1 MLRILVILSLF
12 LSGCAGSRTGSVKIG
27 DKELIKFEMD
37 TEGSMT
43 WEKDGIKASYD
54 TKKTNWWQE
63 NVMPMITGAVSAASR
78 GR

>member
-1 MLRILVILSLF
+1 
-12 LSGCAGSRTGSVKIG
+12 
-27 DKELIKFEMD
+27 MD

-63 NVMPMITGAVSAASR
+63 NVMPMITGAVSAVSR